1 MRRREFLVASAALVA
16 AAACGSSD
24 GGSSGATSAKAQYE
38 LIAAFPTNEPYVAAG
53 MTQRLPFLIG
63 LSGDAPLD
71 KIDGSV
77 PFRVTTVD
85 GADVTDT
92 AQRVAP
98 RGKDLPRAYLPYEVH
113 LAEPGDYYA
122 HATYRGE
129 QLEAAFSLVAADQVH
144 IPQSGAIAPSVATPT
159 TADARGVKPICTRDP
174 ACPFHT
180 IDLSTA
186 LTTPKPTVLLIG
198 TPLYCQ
204 TNICGPVLELLID
217 AAKDR
222 DDLQVIHAE
231 VYANPT
237 QVSSITEGTHAP
249 VVDAY
254 GLTFE
259 PCLFALRPGG
269 MVSRRLDLIWD
280 RSELDEALATLT

>member
-1 MRRREFLVASAALVA
+1 MRRREFLVASAALL
-16 AAACGSSD
+16 AAACGTSE
-24 GGSSGATSAKAQYE
+24 GGSPTSAGGKETYE

-71 KIDGSV
+71 RIDGPV

-92 AQRVAP
+92 AQKVAP
-98 RGKDLPRAYLPYEVH
+98 HGKDLPRAYLPYELQ

-122 HATYRGE
+122 HATYRGDE
-129 QLEAAFSLVAADQVH
+129 IEAAFSVVAPDQVH
-144 IPQSGAIAPSVATPT
+144 IPQVGAIAPSVATPT
-159 TADARGVKPICTRDP
+159 TSNARGVDPICTREP
-174 ACPFHT
+174 PCPFHT
-180 IDLSTA
+180 IDLATA
-186 LTTPKPTVLLIG
+186 LVSPKPTVLLIG

-204 TNICGPVLELLID
+204 TAICGPVLELLID

-222 DDLQVIHAE
+222 DDLHVIHAE

-237 QVSSITEGTHAP
+237 KVPSITQATHAP

-254 GLTFE
+254 GLPFE
-259 PCLFALRPGG
+259 PCLFALRTGG
-269 MVSRRLDLIWD
+269 TVSRRLDLIWD
-280 RSELDEALATLT
+280 RTELDQALATLS

>member
-16 AAACGSSD
+16 AACGTSDDSSNVAASKD
-24 GGSSGATSAKAQYE
+24 RYE

-71 KIDGSV
+71 RIDGSV
-77 PFRVTTVD
+77 PFHVTTVD
-85 GADVTDT
+85 GSEVTDT
-92 AQRVAP
+92 AQQVAP
-98 RGKDLPRAYLPYEVH
+98 RGKDLPRAYLPYELQ

-122 HATYRGE
+122 HATYRGD
-129 QLEAAFSLVAADQVH
+129 QLEAAFSVAAPDQVH
-144 IPQSGAIAPSVATPT
+144 IPQVGATAPSVATPT
-159 TADARGVKPICTRDP
+159 TTDARGVKPICTRDP

-180 IDLSTA
+180 IDLATA
-186 LTTPKPTVLLIG
+186 LTTQKPTVLLIG

-237 QVSSITEGTHAP
+237 QVPSITQATHAP

-254 GLTFE
+254 GLPFE

-280 RSELDEALATLT
+280 RSELDEALATLS

>member
-1 MRRREFLVASAALVA
+1 MRRREFLVASAALAA
-16 AAACGSSD
+16 AAACGTSD
-24 GGSSGATSAKAQYE
+24 GGSSGSGASNDRYD

-53 MTQRLPFLIG
+53 MMQRLPFLIG

-71 KIDGSV
+71 RIAGSV

-92 AQRVAP
+92 TQNVAP
-98 RGKDLPRAYLPYEVH
+98 HGKDLPRAYLPYEVQ
-113 LAEPGDYYA
+113 LDEPGDYYA
-122 HATYRGE
+122 HATYRGDNI
-129 QLEAAFSLVAADQVH
+129 QAAFSVVAAQQVH
-144 IPQSGAIAPSVATPT
+144 IPQVGATVPSVATPT
-159 TADARGVKPICTRDP
+159 IANARGVDPICTREP

-180 IDLSTA
+180 VDLATA

-237 QVSSITEGTHAP
+237 KVPSVTQATHAP
-249 VVDAY
+249 VIDAF
-254 GLTFE
+254 GLPFE

-269 MVSRRLDLIWD
+269 IVSRRLDLIWD
-280 RSELDEALATLT
+280 RSELDSALATLS